1 MRPCPEPS
9 TTAGHRHTQEVGAA
23 VASPRLLTSTLSL
36 EAKLQVSDL
45 IAAPGQVSL
54 SLSFNARLGSLYLLV
69 PHECECVYV
78 WVCLSVCLCLCVC
91 LTCMSLSFFVSMR
104 VKAGGWGVCVF
115 QKAKPHCIR
124 KEHKPRSGGRSL

>member
-1 MRPCPEPS
+1 MRPCPESS

-78 WVCLSVCLCLCVC
+78 WVCLSVCVFVSVSLVC
-91 LTCMSLSFFVSMR
+91 LYLSLFLCM
-104 VKAGGWGVCVF
+104 
-115 QKAKPHCIR
+115 
-124 KEHKPRSGGRSL
+124 